1 MSQTKPPKPVT
12 SHDRIFK
19 EFLHRFLP
27 DFMRLFF
34 PEEAA
39 RLNFATLT
47 FLDKELIINLP
58 RQKLR
63 ITDLMAQV
71 ETWAGKPETIIVHVE
86 VEGRQKQA
94 VPQRMFEYY
103 GLTRLLYHQP
113 VLPLALILQPQAGGL
128 RWHSYKEVLF
138 QQELVR
144 FRYGQV
150 GLRDLPADVYIQL
163 DNPVAAALSVM
174 MKPGVKLRGRAR
186 WAKLGEL
193 KVKALLKVHESVLT
207 DGDKLFLMGLVE
219 TYLPNEA
226 LPMSIRGGVMEA
238 LADVELM
245 WHERIEQ
252 KGVEKGIQQGIQQ
265 GKQQGKQQRTQELI
279 LRLLHKKFGR
289 VPEVVVQKVQVIDDV
304 DILEHLF
311 DQALMADSLAEIA
324 LLT

>member
-1 MSQTKPPKPVT
+1 MSQTELPQPIT

-27 DFMRLFF
+27 EFLRLFF
-34 PEEAA
+34 PQEAE
-39 RLNFATLT
+39 RLDFATLA

-58 RQKLR
+58 HQELR

-71 ETWAGKPETIIVHVE
+71 KTWDGKPETIIVHIE
-86 VEGRQKQA
+86 VEGRKKQA

-103 GLTRLLYHQP
+103 GLTRLLYQQP
-113 VLPLALILQPQAGGL
+113 VLPLALILQPQADGL
-128 RWHSYKEVLF
+128 HWPVYHETLF
-138 QQELVR
+138 EHELVR

-150 GLRDLPADVYIQL
+150 GLRDLPADEYITR
-163 DNPVAAALSVM
+163 DDPVAAALSVL
-174 MKPGVKLRGRAR
+174 MKPGEGLRGRAR

-193 KVKALLKVHESVLT
+193 KIKAIVKVHESGLT
-207 DGDKLFLMGLVE
+207 AGNKAFLMSMVE

-226 LPMSIRGGVMEA
+226 LPVQIRGEVMEA

-252 KGVEKGIQQGIQQ
+252 KGVEKGIQQG
-265 GKQQGKQQRTQELI
+265 KQQRTQELI
-279 LRLLHKKFGR
+279 LRLLRKKFGR
-289 VPEVVVQKVQVIDDV
+289 VPEVVVQKIQVIDDV
-304 DILEHLF
+304 DILEQLF

-324 LLT
+324 ILA

>member
-1 MSQTKPPKPVT
+1 MSQTELPKPIT

-34 PEEAA
+34 PDEAA

-71 ETWAGKPETIIVHVE
+71 KTWLGEPETIIVHVE
-86 VEGRQKQA
+86 VEGRQKQT

-103 GLTRLLYHQP
+103 GLARLLYHQP
-113 VLPLALILQPQAGGL
+113 VLPLALLLQPQTGGL
-128 RWHSYKEVLF
+128 HWHNYKETLF
-138 QQELVR
+138 GHELVR

-150 GLRDLPADVYIQL
+150 GLRDLPADEYIKRE
-163 DNPVAAALSVM
+163 DPVAAALSVM

-186 WAKLGEL
+186 WVKLAEL
-193 KVKALLKVHESVLT
+193 KITALLKVNESDLT
-207 DGDKLFLMGLVE
+207 IGDKQFLMSMVE
-219 TYLPNEA
+219 TYLPNES
-226 LPMSIRGGVMEA
+226 LPVDIRGEVMEA

-252 KGVEKGIQQGIQQ
+252 KGKKEI
-265 GKQQGKQQRTQELI
+265 I
-279 LRLLHKKFGR
+279 LRLLQRKFGR
-289 VPEVVVQKVQVIDDV
+289 LPDRIVQKVQAITSPDV
-304 DILEHLF
+304 LEQLV
-311 DQALMADSLAEIA
+311 DQAVMADSLAEIEILA
-324 LLT
+324 

>member
-1 MSQTKPPKPVT
+1 MSQTELPKPVT

-34 PEEAA
+34 PDEAA

-71 ETWAGKPETIIVHVE
+71 KTWLGEPETIIVHVE
-86 VEGRQKQA
+86 VEAKKKMA

-103 GLTRLLYHQP
+103 GLMRLLYAQP
-113 VLPLALILQPQAGGL
+113 VLPLALLLQPQAGGL
-128 RWHSYKEVLF
+128 HWHNYKETLF
-138 QQELVR
+138 GHELVR

-150 GLRDLPADVYIQL
+150 GLRDLPADEYIKR
-163 DNPVAAALSVM
+163 DDPVAAALSVM

-186 WAKLGEL
+186 WMKLAEL
-193 KVKALLKVHESVLT
+193 KITALLKVNESDLT
-207 DGDKLFLMGLVE
+207 IGDKQFLMSMVE
-219 TYLPNEA
+219 TYLPNES
-226 LPMSIRGGVMEA
+226 LPVDIRGEVMEA

-245 WHERIEQ
+245 WHEQIEQ
-252 KGVEKGIQQGIQQ
+252 KGIEKGI
-265 GKQQGKQQRTQELI
+265 QQGKQQRTQELI
-279 LRLLHKKFGR
+279 LRLLRKKFGR

-304 DILEHLF
+304 DILEQLF
-311 DQALMADSLAEIA
+311 DEALMADTLAEIKSLA
-324 LLT
+324 

>member
-1 MSQTKPPKPVT
+1 MSHIESESPKPIT

-27 DFMRLFF
+27 DFLRLFF
-34 PEEAA
+34 PDEAA

-71 ETWAGKPETIIVHVE
+71 KTWLGEPETIIVHVE
-86 VEGRQKQA
+86 VEGRQKQT

-103 GLTRLLYHQP
+103 GLARLLYRQP
-113 VLPLALILQPQAGGL
+113 VLPLALLLQPQAGGL
-128 RWHSYKEVLF
+128 HWHNYKETLF
-138 QQELVR
+138 GHELVR

-150 GLRDLPADVYIQL
+150 GLRDLPADEYIKR
-163 DNPVAAALSVM
+163 DDPVAAALSVM

-186 WAKLGEL
+186 WVKLAEL
-193 KVKALLKVHESVLT
+193 KITALLKVNESDLT
-207 DGDKLFLMGLVE
+207 IGDKQFLMSMVE
-219 TYLPNEA
+219 TYLPNES
-226 LPMSIRGGVMEA
+226 LPVDIRGEVMEA

-252 KGVEKGIQQGIQQ
+252 QGIL
-265 GKQQGKQQRTQELI
+265 QRTQELI
-279 LRLLHKKFGR
+279 LRLLRKKFGR
-289 VPEVVVQKVQVIDDV
+289 LPEAIVHKVETMDDLNR
-304 DILEHLF
+304 LEQLF
-311 DQALMADSLAEIA
+311 DEALMADTLAEIK
-324 LLT
+324 LLA